1 MLSEYY
7 SVFIKFYPTNQGL
20 AAAVALA
27 WVTTDVCRCIL
38 TYNTHLRIDDNCRNV
53 DDD

>member
-20 AAAVALA
+20 AAAAALV
-27 WVTTDVCRCIL
+27 WVTTYVCTIL
-38 TYNTHLRIDDNCRNV
+38 TYNTHLRINDNCRILDN
-53 DDD
+53 D